1 MTYQGWVPDLGK
13 YLTLAEVIDLALD
26 YRGNVTVVKADGT
39 EVEGYM
45 FNRNRDAREPFIQMF
60 DVNGDGPLA
69 LLYSEIRS
77 IKFTGK
83 DAAAGNSWLAWLERR
98 ENSSAGGPV

>member
-1 MTYQGWVPDLGK
+1 MGSN
-13 YLTLAEVIDLALD
+13 LTLAEVIDLALD